1 MVRNGEVRM
10 KNLGNAGKA
19 HNTIYIFNTFTTSG
33 SCLLDHTHTTD
44 ALIKNEVCFL
54 ACKVFV
60 ASVVFC
66 AQNLIRDG

>member
-1 MVRNGEVRM
+1 M
-10 KNLGNAGKA
+10 KKRLVTVEAV
-19 HNTIYIFNTFTTSG
+19 
-33 SCLLDHTHTTD
+33 HTHTHTHTD
-44 ALIKNEVCFL
+44 VLLKNEVCFL

>member
-1 MVRNGEVRM
+1 MCYNLIWNVRDSIGGVRM
-10 KNLGNAGKA
+10 KKRLVTVEAVY
-19 HNTIYIFNTFTTSG
+19 T
-33 SCLLDHTHTTD
+33 HTHTD
-44 ALIKNEVCFL
+44 ALLKNEVCFL